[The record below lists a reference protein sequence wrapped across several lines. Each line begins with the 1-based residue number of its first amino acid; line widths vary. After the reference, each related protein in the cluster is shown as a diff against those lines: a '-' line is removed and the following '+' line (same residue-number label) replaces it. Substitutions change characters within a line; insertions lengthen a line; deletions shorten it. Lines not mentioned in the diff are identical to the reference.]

1 MHGMVHIFSNH
12 LATELQ
18 IGLEEAGKPGGLG
31 SGWGCGGGE
40 GEGEN
45 AAAEIQARAAGGWGQ
60 AGGRGVRG
68 RSDRRGTMGQ
78 N

>member
-1 MHGMVHIFSNH
+1 MVHIFSNH
-12 LATELQ
+12 LAAELQ

-31 SGWGCGGGE
+31 SGWRCGGRT

-45 AAAEIQARAAGGWGQ
+45 AAAEIQVRAAGGWGQ

-68 RSDRRGTMGQ
+68 RWSERRGTMGQ